1 MNIPQTMTTDPVSF
15 DLAGEL
21 EHGLRVSRLCRI
33 VSKSMGLPAQSCYDL
48 SLAGLLHDI
57 GRLRLVS
64 VNPKRK
70 GEKLNIE
77 QIRYGRM
84 HADLGA
90 DYLKECGFPDYLVSW
105 VRFHHENC
113 DGSGYPGHLRR
124 GKIPLGSKIIR
135 VCNEYVS
142 LTTDRVYRKAA
153 SQQAAVDMMIRESA
167 FYDLEVFLAFL
178 KVIHTTDF
186 DEEPDSCRLVSGMTS
201 DDFIQLLTPE
211 LAEER
216 MEILYG

>member
-1 MNIPQTMTTDPVSF
+1 MNIQQTMTPEPLSF

-21 EHGLRVSRLCRI
+21 EHGIRVGRLCRL

-57 GRLRLVS
+57 GRLRLEGM
-64 VNPKRK
+64 NPKRN

-105 VRFHHENC
+105 VRYHHENC
-113 DGSGYPGHLRR
+113 DGSGYPAHLRR
-124 GKIPLGSKIIR
+124 AKIPLGSKIIR

-153 SQQAAVDMMIRESA
+153 APQMAVNMMILESE

-186 DEEPDSCRLVSGMTS
+186 GKVQETGDILAGMTF
-201 DDFIQLLTPE
+201 DEMIELLTPQ